1 MRKVNIS
8 MQEFLLE
15 ELDYMANKRGMSRSG
30 FLAMLVSDEFMQ
42 MLREGN
48 INEDFYQLRA
58 LEAYQAYPYE

>member
-30 FLAMLVSDEFMQ
+30 LLSMLVSDEFMKMQ
-42 MLREGN
+42 REGN